1 MCDVDD
7 KVLNL
12 LADAFSV
19 NLSVQRLDLSYNF
32 IADKYGDIIAKII
45 SN

>member
-19 NLSVQRLDLSYNF
+19 NLSVQRLDLSYNL
-32 IADKYGDIIAKII
+32 IADKYGDTITKII